1 MVKAFLKTP
10 TYSMMVAIKTLKDP
24 GFLKGKKIQNEF
36 LKEFMSLKELSHPN
50 IIKLYG
56 VCTNGIGAP
65 FLVMEY
71 AERKSLR

>member
-10 TYSMMVAIKTLKDP
+10 TYSMMVAIKTLKDS
-24 GFLKGKKIQNEF
+24 GFLKAKKLHSEF

-56 VCTNGIGAP
+56 VCTSGIGAP